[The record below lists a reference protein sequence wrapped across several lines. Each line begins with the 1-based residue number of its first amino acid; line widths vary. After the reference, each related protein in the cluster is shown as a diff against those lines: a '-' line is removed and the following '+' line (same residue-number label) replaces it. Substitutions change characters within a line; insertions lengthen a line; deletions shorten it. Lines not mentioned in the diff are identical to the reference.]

1 MALSQSQWFEKL
13 KGWVPDWFFE
23 TSGVQA
29 AHFQA
34 MAKLFSELETN
45 LENHIGET
53 FICQSEASFLEE
65 HATERNIKKFLNEL
79 DSVLC
84 LRVSNLVNTS
94 DPISIKSIVDGFL
107 IVGES
112 IIVEH
117 ENNAVFL
124 DRETF
129 FDRGVAFS
137 SIFYNFFTIIV
148 DKQIRPPVTFMD
160 RENFMDREDIYGQTE
175 SSINL
180 FTSIVDAVNR
190 AKAFGILFRLI
201 ERAA

>member
-1 MALSQSQWFEKL
+1 MALTQAQWFEKL

-23 TSGVQA
+23 ESKVQA

-53 FICQSEASFLEE
+53 FICQSEAIFLDQ
-65 HATERNIKKFLNEL
+65 HSSERNIKRFLNEL

-84 LRVSNLVNTS
+84 LRVRNIANTS

-107 IVGES
+107 VAGES
-112 IIVEH
+112 VIVEH
-117 ENNAVFL
+117 EENIVLLNRETFL
-124 DRETF
+124 DRGF
-129 FDRGVAFS
+129 AFGN
-137 SIFYNFFTIIV
+137 IFYDFFTIIV

-160 RENFMDREDIYGQTE
+160 RENFMDREDIYGQVE
-175 SSINL
+175 SNIDL
-180 FTSIVDAVNR
+180 FISIVDAVNR